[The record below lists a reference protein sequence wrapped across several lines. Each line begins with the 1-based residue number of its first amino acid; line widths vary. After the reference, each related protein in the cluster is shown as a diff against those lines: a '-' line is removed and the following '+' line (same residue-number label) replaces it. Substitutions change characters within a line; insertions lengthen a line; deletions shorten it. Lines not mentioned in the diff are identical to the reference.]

1 MKKFNLKGKDVL
13 ITVLLLLILSM
24 AFTIY
29 LQEKQVQ
36 DIRRLREQDYR
47 KLTKKLI

>member
-24 AFTIY
+24 TFTIY
-29 LQEKQVQ
+29 YQEKQVQ
-36 DIRRLREQDYR
+36 DIRRLRAHDY
-47 KLTKKLI
+47 KNLTKKQI

>member
-29 LQEKQVQ
+29 YQEKQVQ
-36 DIRRLREQDYR
+36 DIRRLRAYDYR
-47 KLTKKLI
+47 NLTKKQI

>member
-1 MKKFNLKGKDVL
+1 MKKFNLKGKDVF

-29 LQEKQVQ
+29 YQEKQVQ
-36 DIRRLREQDYR
+36 DIRRLRYQDYINYN
-47 KLTKKLI
+47 KKLI